1 MGDFQ
6 HENRVWSRQRIEGMV
21 KAWDFAY
28 LPMTDEWHAQ
38 DGDGWYGMR
47 TKAYDTGDP
56 EMILDCIQLEDAIDA
71 LEDQHVK
78 AALILRMF
86 GWDEQ
91 DIGAVLSSRRPGRSL
106 VEHGISMVKRHE
118 RARQPQTGAEDE

>member
-1 MGDFQ
+1 MSAKDYSAYDK
-6 HENRVWSRQRIEGMV
+6 VWSRQKVEGMV
-21 KAWDFAY
+21 KQWDFAY
-28 LPMTDEWHAQ
+28 IPATMEYLAQ

-56 EMILDCIQLEDAIDA
+56 EMILDCIQLEQAVDSLD
-71 LEDQHVK
+71 DQHMK

-91 DIGAVLSSRRPGRSL
+91 DIGAVLSSRRTGRSL
-106 VEHGISMVKRHE
+106 VEAGISAVKRHE
-118 RARQPQTGAEDE
+118 KERKNG